1 MWHWDE
7 DKRQA
12 TLLLRGLDFV
22 MVRDFD
28 LSSARIDPDLRRDYG
43 EERFKATGTI
53 DGRLFIVI
61 FTSRGERLRLISLR
75 KANEREKRAWKNR

>member
-1 MWHWDE
+1 MWHWNE

-43 EERFKATGTI
+43 EERFKATGMI

-75 KANEREKRAWKNR
+75 KANEREKRAWENR

>member
-1 MWHWDE
+1 
-7 DKRQA
+7 
-12 TLLLRGLDFV
+12 

-43 EERFKATGTI
+43 EERFKATGMI

-75 KANEREKRAWKNR
+75 KANEREKRAWENR

>member
-43 EERFKATGTI
+43 EERFKATGMI